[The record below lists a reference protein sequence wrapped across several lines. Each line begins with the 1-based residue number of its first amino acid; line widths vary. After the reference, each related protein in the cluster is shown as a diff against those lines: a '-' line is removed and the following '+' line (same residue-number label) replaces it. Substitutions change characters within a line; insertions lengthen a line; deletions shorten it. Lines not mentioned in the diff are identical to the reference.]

1 MQYLSTDEL
10 NLKGAFL
17 KNCDLSYLIACHCNF
32 AGTTFDHCDLFNGRT
47 TNCCFEN
54 TTFFGTELSDE
65 YIDPINDSISERQWN
80 EDNDDTMEQEMQ

>member
-32 AGTTFDHCDLFNGRT
+32 ADATFDHCDFFNGRT
-47 TNCCFEN
+47 TDCCFEN
-54 TTFFGTELSDE
+54 TTFFRTNLSDG
-65 YIDPINDSISERQWN
+65 YIDPVSDSISESQWN
-80 EDNDDTMEQEMQ
+80 IDNDDTMEQEMQ